1 MRSVNLQFINKI
13 YNEEEGGILMRFIHM
28 ADVHFDSPFTVLAS
42 RENLAN
48 ERRLEQRKA
57 FADAIEYI
65 KENQIPFLF
74 ISGDLYEQKYIRKS
88 TIEYINNLFKEIPN
102 TQIFI
107 TPGNHDPFLVNS
119 FYNTFKWND
128 NVTIFDSEIKI
139 VETEEAD
146 IYGFGFTDFYCENS
160 QIEKINIKNKNKIN
174 ILIAHGSL
182 DASKTLD
189 MQYNPLNSNK
199 LKEIGFDYIALGHI
213 HKANYENN
221 RNNFIYPG
229 SLISFGF
236 DELGEHG
243 FLDIKINKNNSEIK
257 NKIEENKINNLEIKN
272 KIEENKINNLEI
284 KNEIEEN
291 KINSLEIKSKIE
303 KNKINNL
310 EEKNYEKDKIEIKFL
325 RADERKFEEESIDIS
340 SIKSEEEL
348 IEKLD
353 EMNLEE
359 ENFYKIILKGT
370 KKIELNETRICK
382 LIQKDMILKVRDK
395 TETEYNI
402 DNLAMQK
409 NLKGMFVKNLLEK
422 LKSDPQEEDSI
433 KKAMEIGLKL
443 FE

>member
-1 MRSVNLQFINKI
+1 
-13 YNEEEGGILMRFIHM
+13 MRFIHM
-28 ADVHFDSPFTVLAS
+28 ADIHFDSPFTVLAS
-42 RENLAN
+42 RNNLAN
-48 ERRLEQRKA
+48 IRRLEQREA
-57 FADAIEYI
+57 FKKAIEYI
-65 KENQIPFLF
+65 KVEKIPFLF
-74 ISGDLYEQKYIRKS
+74 ISGDLYEQEYIRES
-88 TIEYINNLFKEIPN
+88 TIEYINNLFKTIPE
-102 TQIFI
+102 TRIFI
-107 TPGNHDPFLVNS
+107 SPGNHDPFLSNS
-119 FYNTFKWND
+119 FYNTFNWNK
-128 NVTIFDSEIKI
+128 NVTIFNSEIKI
-139 VETEEAD
+139 IETEEAD

-160 QIEKINIKNKNKIN
+160 RIEEIKLKNKNKIN
-174 ILIAHGSL
+174 ILITHGAL

-221 RNNFIYPG
+221 KNNFIYPG

-272 KIEENKINNLEI
+272 EIEENKINN
-284 KNEIEEN
+284 
-291 KINSLEIKSKIE
+291 LEIKSKIE

-370 KKIELNETRICK
+370 KKIELNEVRICK
-382 LIQKDMILKVRDK
+382 LTRKDMILKVRDK

-433 KKAMEIGLKL
+433 KKAMEIGLKS

>member
-1 MRSVNLQFINKI
+1 
-13 YNEEEGGILMRFIHM
+13 MRFIHM
-28 ADVHFDSPFTVLAS
+28 ADIHFDSPFTVLAS
-42 RENLAN
+42 RNNLAN
-48 ERRLEQRKA
+48 IRRLEQREA
-57 FADAIEYI
+57 FKKAIEYI
-65 KENQIPFLF
+65 KVEKIPFLF
-74 ISGDLYEQKYIRKS
+74 ISGDLYEQEYIRES
-88 TIEYINNLFKEIPN
+88 TIEYINNVFKTIPE
-102 TQIFI
+102 TRIFI
-107 TPGNHDPFLVNS
+107 SPGNHDPFLSNS
-119 FYNTFKWND
+119 FYNTFNWNK
-128 NVTIFDSEIKI
+128 NVTIFNSEIKI
-139 VETEEAD
+139 IETEEAD

-160 QIEKINIKNKNKIN
+160 RIEEIKLKNKNKIN
-174 ILIAHGSL
+174 ILITHGAL

-257 NKIEENKINNLEIKN
+257 NKIEENKINN
-272 KIEENKINNLEI
+272 
-284 KNEIEEN
+284 
-291 KINSLEIKSKIE
+291 LEIKSKIE

>member
-1 MRSVNLQFINKI
+1 
-13 YNEEEGGILMRFIHM
+13 MRFIHM

-42 RENLAN
+42 RNNLAN
-48 ERRLEQRKA
+48 IRRLEQREA
-57 FADAIEYI
+57 FKKTIEYI
-65 KENQIPFLF
+65 KVEKIPFLF
-74 ISGDLYEQKYIRKS
+74 ISGDLYEQEYIRES
-88 TIEYINNLFKEIPN
+88 TIEYINNLFKTIPE
-102 TQIFI
+102 TRIFI
-107 TPGNHDPFLVNS
+107 SPGNHDPFLSNS
-119 FYNTFKWND
+119 FYNTFNWNK
-128 NVTIFDSEIKI
+128 NVTIFNSEIKI
-139 VETEEAD
+139 IETEEAD

-160 QIEKINIKNKNKIN
+160 RIEEIKLKNKNKIN
-174 ILIAHGSL
+174 ILITHGAL

-199 LKEIGFDYIALGHI
+199 LKKIGFDYIALGHI

-221 RNNFIYPG
+221 KNNFIYPG

-257 NKIEENKINNLEIKN
+257 NKIEENKINN
-272 KIEENKINNLEI
+272 
-284 KNEIEEN
+284 
-291 KINSLEIKSKIE
+291 LEIKSKIE

-340 SIKSEEEL
+340 SIKSEEEF

-382 LIQKDMILKVRDK
+382 LTQKDMILKVMDK

>member
-1 MRSVNLQFINKI
+1 
-13 YNEEEGGILMRFIHM
+13 MRFIHM
-28 ADVHFDSPFTVLAS
+28 ADIHFDSPFTVLAS
-42 RENLAN
+42 RNNLAN
-48 ERRLEQRKA
+48 IRRLEQREA
-57 FADAIEYI
+57 FKKAIEYI
-65 KENQIPFLF
+65 KVEKIPFLF
-74 ISGDLYEQKYIRKS
+74 IAGDLYEQEYIRES
-88 TIEYINNLFKEIPN
+88 TIEYINNLFKTIPE
-102 TQIFI
+102 TRIFI
-107 TPGNHDPFLVNS
+107 SPGNHDPFLSNS
-119 FYNTFKWND
+119 FYNTFNWNK
-128 NVTIFDSEIKI
+128 NVTIFNSEIKI
-139 VETEEAD
+139 IETEEAD

-160 QIEKINIKNKNKIN
+160 RIEEIKLKNKNKIN
-174 ILIAHGSL
+174 ILITHGAL

-213 HKANYENN
+213 HKTNYENN
-221 RNNFIYPG
+221 KNNFIYPG

-272 KIEENKINNLEI
+272 KIEENKINNSEIKNKIEENKINNSEI

-291 KINSLEIKSKIE
+291 KINKLEIKSKIE
-303 KNKINNL
+303 KNEINNL
-310 EEKNYEKDKIEIKFL
+310 EENNYEKDKIEIQFL

-353 EMNLEE
+353 EMNLEK

-370 KKIELNETRICK
+370 KKIELNEVRICK
-382 LIQKDMILKVRDK
+382 LTRKDMILKVRDK